1 MSMRTLFDRKA
12 MSFTEILV
20 AVSILSVVLAGM
32 MEMFLVFEVLGDMS
46 SKTQLALSEAQS
58 KMEEIESTSYA
69 SIVPNYSPGGS
80 PGNTF
85 NLNALSGTGTI
96 LINNSVNGL
105 LRVMI
110 TVSYKVHDNRII
122 GASNSPVTLTTYIAQ
137 H

>member
-1 MSMRTLFDRKA
+1 MRFISNHKA

-32 MEMFLVFEVLGDMS
+32 MEMFLTFEVLGDIS
-46 SKTQLALSEAQS
+46 SKTQLALVEAQS
-58 KMEEIESTSYA
+58 KMEEIESTAYS
-69 SIVPNYSPGGS
+69 SIVTNYSSGGS

-85 NLNALSGTGTI
+85 SLNSLTGTGSI
-96 LINNSVNGL
+96 VIDNGVAGL
-105 LRVMI
+105 LKVTI
-110 TVSYKVHDNRII
+110 NVSYTVHNNRII

>member
-1 MSMRTLFDRKA
+1 MNRRA

-32 MEMFLVFEVLGDMS
+32 MEMFVAFEVLGDIS
-46 SKTQLALSEAQS
+46 SRTQLALIEAQT
-58 KMEEIESTSYA
+58 KMEEIESTSFA
-69 SIVPNYSPGGS
+69 SIVTNYSPGGT

-85 NLNALSGTGTI
+85 ALSSIKGTGTVI
-96 LINNSVNGL
+96 VNNSVNGL

-110 TVSYKVHDNRII
+110 SVSYTVHNNRVI
-122 GASNSPVTLTTYIAQ
+122 GLNNSPVTLTTYIAQ